1 LGLDDRTA
9 DRETQPHALTLR
21 RDERLEQAAR
31 NISGEPWSRVG
42 NRNLNE
48 DTFKCCSRK
57 KKLAPLTVGHCLD
70 RIAYEIDKNLLNL
83 NSVNEYQWEVR
94 GNLQRY
100 SDAERYRANQ
110 GKGTRVLNH
119 RADVL
124 CLSLCLTGSDE
135 FAQSMNDPP
144 CALHHECSLGPWQ
157 TPPLEASVGTTS
169 FRSLLVHLDDADK
182 LRVEHDAQR
191 FTDTIDDLVKIVMLR
206 GCLQHGR
213 GEEIPIA
220 PTQSGHGGSRGPHD
234 CRGDGTDHR
243 I

>member
-1 LGLDDRTA
+1 VRQSTSHL
-9 DRETQPHALTLR
+9 PHGAEAGGVRQL
-21 RDERLEQAAR
+21 RLE
-31 NISGEPWSRVG
+31 
-42 NRNLNE
+42 
-48 DTFKCCSRK
+48 F
-57 KKLAPLTVGHCLD
+57 
-70 RIAYEIDKNLLNL
+70 
-83 NSVNEYQWEVR
+83 
-94 GNLQRY
+94 
-100 SDAERYRANQ
+100 
-110 GKGTRVLNH
+110 
-119 RADVL
+119 
-124 CLSLCLTGSDE
+124 
-135 FAQSMNDPP
+135 
-144 CALHHECSLGPWQ
+144 
-157 TPPLEASVGTTS
+157 LEASVGTTS